1 MLKAIKRNYFSLNP
15 PQVDT
20 LIFWLLDTSL
30 ISDNKSQHLVVGPL
44 WHTHYFPFSSVF
56 ESSYLCL
63 NLILSLQILSHVLAS
78 FYLKTLSTLGC
89 WITKRKKKHYAT
101 RFGIR
106 KDFFRVIMILS
117 MAPFIYTSEEK
128 YNTRLLKSYIAKRW
142 KHSSIFTSVG
152 WDQTLKIDY
161 GMTSDH
167 YTTDERLLECRLL
180 YRNYYDNI
188 WACYI
193 LEWHQFGLSQV
204 RVAMRFWGWEN
215 ITINFLLLS

>member
-161 GMTSDH
+161 GMTIWP
-167 YTTDERLLECRLL
+167 L
-180 YRNYYDNI
+180 YHR
-188 WACYI
+188 WEVARMSPT
-193 LEWHQFGLSQV
+193 LSQLLWQYLGV
-204 RVAMRFWGWEN
+204 LHPWVTPVWAFTGKSCHAILRVGKHHH
-215 ITINFLLLS
+215 